1 MSSITYHS
9 DYGNYSLK
17 IENRNLLT
25 RFFTWIINEEKNR
38 IAWAGVSITVMTA
51 VLFPLTMTA
60 ILFNGAVFK
69 LIIGAMCA
77 LVLVVITNLA
87 ALPTK
92 YTIPA
97 FLTGIAIDL
106 VLIIASF
113 TI

>member
-9 DYGNYSLK
+9 EYSNYALK
-17 IENRNLLT
+17 IEKRNLLT
-25 RFFTWIINEEKNR
+25 RFYSWIKNEEKNR

-51 VLFPLTMTA
+51 VLFPLTMTT

-77 LVLVVITNLA
+77 LVLVMVTNLA

-97 FLTGIAIDL
+97 FLTGITMDL
-106 VLIIASF
+106 ILIIASF
-113 TI
+113 SI